1 MQYEYST
8 ERPQLVTTR
17 IHLGQPIYT
26 VNTLV
31 EEIQDE
37 YYKYR
42 YISIELPQNT
52 WNKDVIISGL
62 IKAKYTSDI
71 MDAVRNNYEL
81 VRDGTAGDKT
91 QEYTDEY
98 LAMQEWRRYVKE
110 LASEIMEEYERQH
123 G

>member
-1 MQYEYST
+1 MKYEYSE
-8 ERPQLVTTR
+8 ERPELVTIR
-17 IHLGQPIYT
+17 ISYGQPIYT

-31 EEIQDE
+31 EEVQDAHG
-37 YYKYR
+37 KYR
-42 YISIELPQNT
+42 YISIELPLNT
-52 WNKDVIISGL
+52 WEKSFIISGI

-98 LAMQEWRRYVKE
+98 LAMQEWRRYAKE
-110 LASEIMEEYERQH
+110 LADEIFEEYERQQ

>member
-1 MQYEYST
+1 MIKVNILKQKFQKF
-8 ERPQLVTTR
+8 RIFGNKVLVH
-17 IHLGQPIYT
+17 INEQ
-26 VNTLV
+26 
-31 EEIQDE
+31 EDE
-37 YYKYR
+37 NFITCDELMIPCYGADIV
-42 YISIELPQNT
+42 IS
-52 WNKDVIISGL
+52 SL
-62 IKAKYTSDI
+62 IKAKYPADR

-91 QEYTDEY
+91 QEYTDDY